1 MNHIIFIKKFD
12 ANKINDYNSFVKN
25 FIKDIYELIFNDD
38 SVDLIRINNE
48 WKFDMTHDSLKK
60 YPEYL
65 FGDISFLNLILFVD
79 TLPDSTIKQTVS
91 VIDDMQKT
99 FRKKI
104 VVSLVINKV
113 NDLFIK
119 SYNKNLCMLPR
130 DTNLRISD
138 ITCKLMDLKLIY
150 DCLIDHFETLK
161 KGIYLEH

>member
-1 MNHIIFIKKFD
+1 
-12 ANKINDYNSFVKN
+12 
-25 FIKDIYELIFNDD
+25 
-38 SVDLIRINNE
+38 
-48 WKFDMTHDSLKK
+48 MTYDSLKK

-161 KGIYLEH
+161 KGI